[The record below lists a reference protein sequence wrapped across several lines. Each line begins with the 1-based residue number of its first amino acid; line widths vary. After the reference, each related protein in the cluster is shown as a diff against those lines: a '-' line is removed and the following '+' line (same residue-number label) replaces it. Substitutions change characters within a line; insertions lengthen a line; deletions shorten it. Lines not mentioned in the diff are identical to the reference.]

1 MDVDDLSRLRIERTK
16 FQTQR
21 NKRQRYFLLFIV
33 LAIFAFGGI
42 LYGTGILRPAR
53 KVEIANVTL
62 IYPSQT
68 FTLLNA
74 SGYVVAQRKSAVSSK
89 ITSWLVSLF
98 VEEGSK
104 VKKGDIIAT
113 LENKDFLAAIVKAKA
128 NIEVASFELK
138 HSEAELTEASLAFD
152 RTKELLKDKVA
163 SQSEFD
169 IAEARHKSDIAA
181 VAAKKA
187 ALQAAEAALKEA
199 EVNLEYTYIRAPFDA
214 VVLTKNADVG
224 DMVTPIGAAANVSA
238 SVVTIADKDS
248 LQVEADVSESNIEQV
263 KVGQPCEIQLD
274 ALPNE
279 RFRGKVHMIV
289 PTADRSKAS
298 VLVKIAFIEKDSR
311 IIPEMSAKVAFLKRE
326 VTKKE
331 QKPVKAVPVSTIAKS
346 RGQDVVY
353 VVVENRAMEKK
364 IETGRRLD
372 SMVEILSGI
381 ETGDRVVLS
390 PHGKIR
396 DGKKVK
402 IIEE

>member
-1 MDVDDLSRLRIERTK
+1 MDVDDLSRLRIDRTK
-16 FQTQR
+16 IQAQR
-21 NKRQRYFLLFIV
+21 NKRQRFLLLFIV
-33 LAIFAFGGI
+33 LGVSAFGGI
-42 LYGTGILRPAR
+42 LYGTGILKPAR
-53 KVEIANVTL
+53 KVKVANVTL

-89 ITSWLVSLF
+89 ITSWLVSVF
-98 VEEGSK
+98 VEEGNI

-113 LENKDFLAAIVKAKA
+113 LENKDFLAALDKAKA
-128 NIEVASFELK
+128 NIEVARFELK
-138 HSEAELTEASLAFD
+138 HSEAELTEATLAFN
-152 RTKELLKDKVA
+152 RTKELLQDKVA

-169 IAEARHKSDIAA
+169 VAEARLKSAIAA

-224 DMVTPIGAAANVSA
+224 DMVTPVGAAANVSA
-238 SVVTIADKDS
+238 SVVTIADMDS
-248 LQVEADVSESNIEQV
+248 LQVETDVAESNIEQI

-298 VLVKIAFIEKDSR
+298 VLVKVAFMEKDPR
-311 IIPEMSAKVAFLKRE
+311 IIPEMSAKVAFLERE
-326 VTKKE
+326 VTVDE
-331 QKPVKAVPVSTIAKS
+331 QKPVKVVPVSALAKYK
-346 RGQDVVY
+346 GQDVVY
-353 VVVENRAMEKK
+353 VVVDSCAMKKK
-364 IETGRRLD
+364 IETGRRFE

-381 ETGDRVVLS
+381 ESGDRVVIS
-390 PHGKIR
+390 PQNKIR
-396 DGKKVK
+396 DGIKVK